1 MAALRLSRPSLLPIS
16 SFLSSTRL
24 SHRAF
29 PTTNNTC
36 YSRTFSIT
44 AKMSS
49 GRTVTLN
56 TGHKIPQIG
65 YGTWQAGPGEVGA
78 GVYEALKIG
87 YRHLDLAKV
96 YANQKEVGEGIKKA
110 LAEVPGLKREDIFI
124 TSKLWN
130 SSHAPE
136 DVAPALDDTL
146 EELGLDYLDLYL
158 IHWPVAFAPGNGLFP
173 KNAEGTETLLNK
185 NVSIVQ
191 TWKAVTELPKSKA
204 RSVGVSNFTIENLEA
219 IIEATGVVPAANQ
232 VERHPRLPDYPL
244 IEYCQKKG
252 IVITAYSA
260 FGNNSS
266 GIPLLVNTPEV
277 QAVAESLSK
286 KQGKTVTPAQVILA
300 WSQIGGHTVIP
311 KSVTKARIAENFQE
325 VDLDDEAVAALAKL
339 GETPKRFNIPFN
351 YKPRWNINLWNTED
365 EQPAANKVIVKLPW
379 SRMD

>member
-1 MAALRLSRPSLLPIS
+1 
-16 SFLSSTRL
+16 
-24 SHRAF
+24 
-29 PTTNNTC
+29 
-36 YSRTFSIT
+36 
-44 AKMSS
+44 MSS

-65 YGTWQAGPGEVGA
+65 YGTWQAAPGEVGA

-110 LAEVPGLKREDIFI
+110 LADVPGLKREDIFI

-173 KNAEGTETLLNK
+173 KNADGSETILNK

-191 TWKAVTELPKSKA
+191 TWKAMTELPKTKA

-219 IIEATGVVPAANQ
+219 VIEATGVVPAANQ

-252 IVITAYSA
+252 IIITAYSA
-260 FGNNSS
+260 FGNNTV
-266 GIPLLVNTPEV
+266 GLPLLVNSAEV
-277 QAVAESLSK
+277 KAVAENLSK

-325 VDLDDEAVAALAKL
+325 VDLDDEAIAALAKL
-339 GETPKRFNIPFN
+339 GESPKRFNIPFN
-351 YKPRWNINLWNTED
+351 YKPRWNINLFNTED
-365 EQPAANKVIVKLPW
+365 EQPAANKVVVKL
-379 SRMD
+379 

>member
-1 MAALRLSRPSLLPIS
+1 MAALRHMCRPSLLSIS
-16 SFLSSTRL
+16 PFLSSSTRL
-24 SHRAF
+24 SHRAISHS
-29 PTTNNTC
+29 NNFF
-36 YSRTFSIT
+36 SRTFSITT

-65 YGTWQAGPGEVGA
+65 YGTWQAAPGEVGA

-110 LAEVPGLKREDIFI
+110 LADVPGLKREDIFI

-173 KNAEGTETLLNK
+173 KNADGSETILNK

-191 TWKAVTELPKSKA
+191 TWKAMTELPKTKA

-219 IIEATGVVPAANQ
+219 VIEATGVVPAANQ

-252 IVITAYSA
+252 IIITAYSA
-260 FGNNSS
+260 FGNNTV
-266 GIPLLVNTPEV
+266 GLPLLVNSAEV
-277 QAVAESLSK
+277 KAVAENLSK

-325 VDLDDEAVAALAKL
+325 VDLDDEAIAALAKL
-339 GETPKRFNIPFN
+339 GESPKRFNIPFN
-351 YKPRWNINLWNTED
+351 YKPRWNINLFNTED
-365 EQPAANKVIVKLPW
+365 EQPAANKVVVKL
-379 SRMD
+379 